1 MMLHPNLTRRQRSC
15 KDAMPLI
22 CTIHFKLTVQ
32 KLSNHFFFTLSCLTS
47 SIITV
52 SSSTFSPPQLPSS
65 SDLNT
70 FLVLSYGGRT
80 IPIAKPS
87 MF

>member
-1 MMLHPNLTRRQRSC
+1 
-15 KDAMPLI
+15 
-22 CTIHFKLTVQ
+22 
-32 KLSNHFFFTLSCLTS
+32 LSNHFFFTLSCLTS